1 MASKFSTPR
10 GTRDFMPKEMARREY
25 VFSIVKDVFSSFGFK
40 QIETPAF
47 ESWELLGA
55 KGGGGQEIKDD
66 IYLFKDKGGREMG
79 LRFDLTVP
87 TARLIAQNPQLLKPF
102 KRFQIGR
109 VWRYDKP
116 QAGRFREFWQADPDI
131 FGSSSM
137 ACEAEV
143 IAASAKCLD
152 KLGFRGYKIRLN
164 NRKILNGI
172 VDFVKISKAK
182 APAVFRAMDK
192 LDKQGIVAVKEE
204 ISKAGI
210 EDKKIEMLFEIIE
223 MSGKPSQIIKSARK
237 MLAGNLEA
245 EAGLNELEQILEF
258 SSGYGTDKSI
268 EIDFSLVRGL
278 DYYTGPIFEICA
290 KSDMG
295 VGSVAGGGRYDNLIA
310 LYGGPKTPAV
320 GISLGIERILAIM
333 QELDMFNG
341 KGSAG
346 TNVFIIP
353 ASDEKKIM
361 IKTIELSTRLRESGI
376 STETDVMG
384 RKLKQSFEYA
394 EKSGI
399 PYVIIIGE
407 REIKSGKFTLKD
419 MKKREQKSVGLE
431 KLICICKGKET
442 K

>member
-116 QAGRFREFWQADPDI
+116 QAGRYREFWQADVDI
-131 FGSSSM
+131 FGSTSM
-137 ACEAEV
+137 AAEAEC
-143 IAASAKCLD
+143 IAVFSSCLD
-152 KLGFRGYKIRLN
+152 KLGFRGYKIKLN

-172 VDFVKISKAK
+172 VDFVKITKSK

-192 LDKQGIVAVKEE
+192 LDKLGMKVVKEE
-204 ISKAGI
+204 LSDVGI
-210 EDKKIEMLFEIIE
+210 ELEKIEMLFEIIE
-223 MSGKPSQIIKSARK
+223 TAGKPKQVIESVRK
-237 MLAGNLEA
+237 ILSGNLEA
-245 EAGLNELEQILEF
+245 EAGLNELEQIVEF
-258 SSGYGTDKSI
+258 SKGYGTSKYI

-278 DYYTGPIFEICA
+278 EYYSGPIFEITV
-290 KSDMG
+290 KSDIG
-295 VGSVAGGGRYDNLIA
+295 IGSVAGGGRYDNLIG
-310 LYGGPKTPAV
+310 LYGGPNTPAT
-320 GISLGIERILAIM
+320 GFSLGIERIMAIM
-333 QELDMFNG
+333 QELRMFKG
-341 KGSAG
+341 KTDES
-346 TNVFIIP
+346 TKVFI
-353 ASDEKKIM
+353 ATAGDELKLS
-361 IKTIELSTRLRESGI
+361 TSAIELSNKLRDSGI
-376 STETDVMG
+376 KTETDVMG

-399 PYVIIIGE
+399 PYVIVVGDA
-407 REIKSGKFTLKD
+407 EIKSSKFTLKEL
-419 MKKREQKSVGLE
+419 KNREQKTLKLE
-431 KLICICKGKET
+431 AIIKLLKK
-442 K
+442 